1 MQQVDDQPRT
11 GPRGTLY
18 YDGACP
24 LCSAE
29 IGRLRRLQD
38 GGLSLVDI
46 HQADD
51 ARSPASKE
59 TLLENLH
66 YVTEGGDLLVGLDAN
81 VAAWQHTR
89 FGFLWRW
96 LQWPLIRPLAAWLY
110 GVWAR
115 LRYRKLYLRR
125 HA

>member
-1 MQQVDDQPRT
+1 MHQVDNQPCIA
-11 GPRGTLY
+11 PRGTLY

-29 IGRLRRLQD
+29 IGRLRSLQD
-38 GGLSLVDI
+38 GSLTLVDI
-46 HQADD
+46 HQADH
-51 ARSPASKE
+51 ARSPAPKE
-59 TLLENLH
+59 TLLETLH
-66 YVTEGGDLLVGLDAN
+66 YVTDGGEVLAGLDAN

-89 FGFLWRW
+89 LGILWRW
-96 LQWPLIRPLAAWLY
+96 LQWPVIRPLAAGLY

-115 LRYRKLYLRR
+115 LRYRRLYLRK